1 MQDEVLLH
9 SFEAGEICLYM
20 LLLNDCIMWNMRSN
34 NSYPF
39 LEPLLNRE
47 LALRRRQWGISL
59 SPLPSIVWCLY
70 FLYFFLAVVMYWM
83 RKCGASCFHSVCAGA
98 AWDRLFCSAVI
109 RMAQSVSLQKP
120 DTNCKASSLQQNLE
134 GCLATWLCLLVGP
147 CCCVLSSDLV
157 LEWVFQL
164 SVLGCFLWPW
174 WRKRWYRCLDAVCVL
189 YGIQL

>member
-70 FLYFFLAVVMYWM
+70 FLYFFLSYW
-83 RKCGASCFHSVCAGA
+83 CTAFIYIEIS
-98 AWDRLFCSAVI
+98 W
-109 RMAQSVSLQKP
+109 QKIKF
-120 DTNCKASSLQQNLE
+120 TA
-134 GCLATWLCLLVGP
+134 
-147 CCCVLSSDLV
+147 
-157 LEWVFQL
+157 
-164 SVLGCFLWPW
+164 
-174 WRKRWYRCLDAVCVL
+174 Y
-189 YGIQL
+189 I